1 MSDKLHEKVCS
12 SSVTASGFGVP
23 ENTSAIYR
31 QAKRVAPE
39 LLDQLLNV
47 HVRACEEQGQP
58 VPPDVRRETDDLERQ
73 QMLSAVR
80 AAVMQSQARFG

>member
-12 SSVTASGFGVP
+12 SSVSAHGLGVP

-31 QAKRVAPE
+31 QAMRVAPE
-39 LLDQLLNV
+39 LLDQLINV
-47 HVRACEEQGQP
+47 HVRACEEQGE
-58 VPPDVRRETDDLERQ
+58 PPLSDQRPSTDDMQRR

-80 AAVMQSQARFG
+80 AAVMRSQTRFG

>member
-12 SSVTASGFGVP
+12 SSVSANGLGVP
-23 ENTSAIYR
+23 ENTGAIYR
-31 QAKRVAPE
+31 QAMHVAPE

-47 HVRACEEQGQP
+47 HVRACEEQGE
-58 VPPDVRRETDDLERQ
+58 PPLSESRPTNDDIERR

-80 AAVMQSQARFG
+80 AAVMRSQARFG